1 MMADIRVA
9 FKALLLQAKW
19 MDDETRNHALHKLR
33 AMGQLIAYPDF
44 FVEPGYVEEEY
55 RGVSTIR
62 VVFKAFCNKNR
73 NNNKLYDIHGIHEF
87 MS

>member
-9 FKALLLQAKW
+9 FKVLVHQAKW
-19 MDDETRNHALHKLR
+19 MDEKTRNHALLKLR
-33 AMGQLIAYPDF
+33 TMGQLIAYPD
-44 FVEPGYVEEEY
+44 VIAEPGYIEEEY

-62 VVFKAFCNKNR
+62 VMFKAFCNKN
-73 NNNKLYDIHGIHEF
+73 NNLYVILGIRIL